1 MMTRLSAA
9 VLLCAL
15 AACSSEKAPVPAASE
30 AATPAAS
37 TTAAVTIDAIPEQL
51 RGSWGMV
58 PADCTSTRGDAK
70 GLLVVDATTL
80 KFFESVGK
88 LGAIAEA
95 SDTRIRASFDFTG
108 EGMTWQR
115 EETLELQDGALI
127 RSDAGQDAAPGPFKY
142 TRCQAK

>member
-1 MMTRLSAA
+1 MTRLSAA

-15 AACSSEKAPVPAASE
+15 AACSSEQAPAPAASE
-30 AATPAAS
+30 EAAPAAA
-37 TTAAVTIDAIPEQL
+37 TTAAVKADAIPEQL

-70 GLLVVDATTL
+70 GLLVIDATTL
-80 KFFESVGK
+80 KFYESLGK
-88 LGAIAEA
+88 LGTIAEA
-95 SDTRIRASFDFTG
+95 GDTRIRASFDFTG

-127 RSDAGQDAAPGPFKY
+127 RREAGQDAAPGPFKY
-142 TRCQAK
+142 TRCQVK